1 MLIKK
6 ISKIGNSWGIIIP
19 PSIWELMSINTVKDQ
34 ISIEVENNAIIIKKH
49 KQENNK

>member
-19 PSIWELMSINTVKDQ
+19 PSIWDLLSINKVTDEV
-34 ISIEVENNAIIIKKH
+34 SIEVEDGCIKIKKH
-49 KQENNK
+49 KKEK